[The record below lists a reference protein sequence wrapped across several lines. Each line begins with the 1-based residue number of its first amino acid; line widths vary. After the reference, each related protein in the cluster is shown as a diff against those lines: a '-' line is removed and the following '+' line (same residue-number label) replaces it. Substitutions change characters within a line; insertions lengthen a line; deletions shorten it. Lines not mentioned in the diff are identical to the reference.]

1 MTKQSSTLQ
10 PFVEG
15 KLNIRSVGA
24 VYDSTLELGDGEG
37 VLDLARLQSVD
48 SAGLA
53 LLVSWKLRFPGLA
66 FVNIPDSVRD
76 IAKLSNTHWVFES

>member
-1 MTKQSSTLQ
+1 MTKQSSALQ

-24 VYDSTLELGDGEG
+24 VYGSTLELGDGEG

-76 IAKLSNTHWVFES
+76 IAKLSNTHWVFDS

>member
-1 MTKQSSTLQ
+1 MTNQSSTLQ

-15 KLNIRSVGA
+15 KFNIRSVGA
-24 VYDSTLELGDGEG
+24 VYDSTLELEDEEG
-37 VLDLARLQSVD
+37 VLDLAGLQSVD

-66 FVNIPDSVRD
+66 FVNVPDNVRD
-76 IAKLSNTHWVFES
+76 IAKLSNTHWVFDS